1 MAPSRSGGS
10 GSGSLAPL
18 RIQCELQPPSSPRH
32 GSAAELAQEAQEVEG
47 APAPRAIAPPVVGF
61 AVEVE
66 GGLALPPAIAAGP
79 PAPL

>member
-1 MAPSRSGGS
+1 MEREA
-10 GSGSLAPL
+10 
-18 RIQCELQPPSSPRH
+18 ELVATDEH
-32 GSAAELAQEAQEVEG
+32 GAAAELAQEAQEVEG

-79 PAPL
+79 PAPP